1 MLVRK
6 ENYFII
12 TNKKADNDLE
22 KKQKSFLL
30 NNKISIL

>member
-1 MLVRK
+1 MLVKK

-22 KKQKSFLL
+22 KK
-30 NNKISIL
+30 NKNHFC

>member
-22 KKQKSFLL
+22 KKT
-30 NNKISIL
+30 KIISVE